1 MNTRAKMQRTNS
13 DIKKKMLKLGYNVFF
28 VAPHSRFSKDIVL
41 EMEGFDALATK
52 KNKLI
57 FCQWKTRKRPSKKNM
72 ENYKALEKKY
82 GIKCIW
88 CTKEIKTT
96 TTKKGEIKIYESDL

>member
-57 FCQWKTRKRPSKKNM
+57 F
-72 ENYKALEKKY
+72 
-82 GIKCIW
+82 
-88 CTKEIKTT
+88 
-96 TTKKGEIKIYESDL
+96 